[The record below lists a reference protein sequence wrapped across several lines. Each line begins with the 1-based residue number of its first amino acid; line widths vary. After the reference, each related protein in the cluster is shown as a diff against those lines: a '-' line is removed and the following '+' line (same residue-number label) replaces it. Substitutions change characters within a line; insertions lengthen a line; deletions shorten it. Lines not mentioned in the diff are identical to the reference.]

1 MAEQSRPRVVIIGAG
16 FGGLWAARHL
26 ARTPAEVWVVDHN
39 NYHTFFP
46 LLYQVAAA
54 ELEPEDIIYPVRSI
68 LHNYP
73 NLRFVLGTVIG
84 LDTARKLVRT
94 REQNIP
100 YDYLIISAGSKPHF
114 FGVTGASKFSF
125 PLRTLND
132 AVRLRNQILC
142 RFETAAAEADPAMR
156 KQMLTF
162 TIVGGGPTGVEYA
175 GALAELIRK
184 PIARDYSNLVSNDA
198 HILLLEASN
207 RLFMGMTERL
217 HSFTIKRFRHMG
229 IDVRLNSTVNEISSN
244 KVILKDGQEI
254 LTDTVVWTAGVGGV
268 SLPQNWDFPTRAN
281 GQVEVVDTLQ
291 VPDHPEIYVIGD
303 LAHVEQNGHPLLL
316 VATVAIQ
323 EGVWAAKNVR
333 RQISGMQPL
342 GFRFHDPG
350 LLAVTGRNAAVVQI
364 GKFILTGFPAW
375 IIWVT
380 VHLYRLI
387 GFRNRLVV
395 FINWAWDYIFFDRIA
410 RLIFPHT
417 DSEIAEQGCET

>member
-1 MAEQSRPRVVIIGAG
+1 MDGQTRPRVVIIGAG

-26 ARTPAEVWVVDHN
+26 AGAPADVWIVDHN

-68 LHNYP
+68 LHKYH
-73 NLRFVLGTVIG
+73 NLHFVLGDVIE
-84 LDTARKLVRT
+84 LDTTRKFIRT
-94 REQNIP
+94 CEQNIP
-100 YDYLIISAGSKPHF
+100 YDYLIVSAGSKPHF
-114 FGVTGASKFSF
+114 FGVTGASQFSF
-125 PLRTLND
+125 PLRTLDD

-142 RFETAAAEADPAMR
+142 RFETAALESDPAMR

-162 TIVGGGPTGVEYA
+162 TIVGGGPTGVEYT

-184 PIARDYSNLVSNDA
+184 PMAQDYPNLVFNDV
-198 HILLLEASN
+198 HIQLIEASN
-207 RLFMGMTERL
+207 HLFTGMTEHL
-217 HSFTIKRFRHMG
+217 HSYTMKRFRRMG
-229 IDVRLNSTVNEISSN
+229 IDVRLNSIVEEVRSN
-244 KVILKDGQEI
+244 RVILKDGQEI
-254 LTDTVVWTAGVGGV
+254 PTDTVVWMAGVGGT
-268 SLPQNWDFPTRAN
+268 SLPQNWDFPTRYN
-281 GQVEVVDTLQ
+281 GQVEVMDTLQ
-291 VPDHPEIYVIGD
+291 VPGRPEIYVIGD
-303 LAHVEQNGHPLLL
+303 LAHVEQNGRPLLL

-333 RQISGMQPL
+333 RQLNGNQPRK
-342 GFRFHDPG
+342 FKFHDPG

-375 IIWVT
+375 IIWGT

-417 DSEIAEQGCET
+417 ISELAEQRCGT